1 MRRSET
7 AVNATEVKHQSTQME
22 EWGPDRILSWAAA
35 LSPRVA
41 FSTGFGAEGCV
52 LIHLIASAKLP
63 IDIFTL
69 DTGVLFPE
77 THTVWRALEG
87 KYGVTIRGVRPR
99 QTIEEQAASFGPE
112 LWERRPDECCRLRKV
127 EPLRDALKDVDVWI
141 TAIRRDQT
149 TDRTDAPVA
158 ELDDRFGLIKVNP
171 LVRWTTKDVWRF
183 LHANGVPYNSLH
195 DAGYPS
201 IGCRPCT
208 TPVAAGEDP
217 RAGRWRGHQKNE
229 CGLHVEVQP
238 LDLKIQSAPVP
249 AGLKPR
255 LHT

>member
-1 MRRSET
+1 MTAAEVNDRSAE
-7 AVNATEVKHQSTQME
+7 ME
-22 EWGPDRILSWAAA
+22 EWTPGRILSWAAS

-41 FSTGFGAEGCV
+41 FGTGFGPEGCV
-52 LIHLIASAKLP
+52 LIHLIATARLP

-77 THTVWRALEG
+77 TYSLWRTLEET
-87 KYGVTIRGVRPR
+87 YGITIRAVRPQ
-99 QTIEEQAASFGPE
+99 QTIDEQAASLGPA
-112 LWERRPDECCRLRKV
+112 LWERQPDECCRLRKV
-127 EPLRDALKDVDVWI
+127 EPLRGALTDVDVWI

-149 TDRTDAPVA
+149 PDRASAPVA
-158 ELDDRFGLIKVNP
+158 EHDSRYGLIKVNP
-171 LVRWTTKDVWRF
+171 LVRWTNKDVWRF
-183 LHANGVPYNSLH
+183 LHANHVPYNPLH

-201 IGCRPCT
+201 IGCQPCT

-238 LDLKIQSAPVP
+238 VDLKIRATLVP
-249 AGLKPR
+249 
-255 LHT
+255 

>member
-1 MRRSET
+1 
-7 AVNATEVKHQSTQME
+7 ME
-22 EWGPDRILSWAAA
+22 DWSPERILSWAAS

-41 FSTGFGAEGCV
+41 FSTGFGAEGCALV
-52 LIHLIASAKLP
+52 YLIASARLP
-63 IDIFTL
+63 IDVFTL

-77 THTVWRALEG
+77 TYALWHELQE
-87 KYGVTIRGVRPR
+87 KYGITIRAVRPR
-99 QTIEEQAASFGPE
+99 HTIDEQAARLGPA
-112 LWERRPDECCRLRKV
+112 LWERDPDACCRLRKV
-127 EPLRDALKDVDVWI
+127 EPLREALQDVDVWI
-141 TAIRRDQT
+141 SAIRRDQT
-149 TDRTDAPVA
+149 TDRASAPVA
-158 ELDDRFGLIKVNP
+158 ERDDRYGLIKVNP

-183 LHANGVPYNSLH
+183 LHANRVPYNPLH

-238 LDLKIQSAPVP
+238 VDLTIRVTPVP
-249 AGLKPR
+249 
-255 LHT
+255 

>member
-1 MRRSET
+1 VTDAELRARS
-7 AVNATEVKHQSTQME
+7 ADME
-22 EWGPDRILSWAAA
+22 DWSPERILSWAAS

-52 LIHLIASAKLP
+52 LVHLIASARLP
-63 IDIFTL
+63 VDVFTL

-77 THTVWRALEG
+77 TYALWHQLQE
-87 KYGVTIRGVRPR
+87 KYGITIRAVRPR
-99 QTIEEQAASFGPE
+99 QTIEEQAARVGPA
-112 LWERRPDECCRLRKV
+112 LWERDPDACCRLRKV
-127 EPLRDALKDVDVWI
+127 EPLREALKNVDVWV

-149 TDRTDAPVA
+149 PDRARAPVA
-158 ELDDRFGLIKVNP
+158 ERDDRSDLIKVNP

-183 LHANGVPYNSLH
+183 LHVNGVPYNPLH

-201 IGCRPCT
+201 IGCQPCT

-217 RAGRWRGHQKNE
+217 RAGRWRGHQRNE

-238 LDLKIQSAPVP
+238 VDLRIRATPVP
-249 AGLKPR
+249 
-255 LHT
+255 

>member
-1 MRRSET
+1 
-7 AVNATEVKHQSTQME
+7 ME
-22 EWGPDRILSWAAA
+22 DWRPERILCWAADQA
-35 LSPRVA
+35 PRVA

-52 LIHLIASAKLP
+52 LIHLIASAGLP
-63 IDIFTL
+63 IDVFTL

-77 THTVWRALEG
+77 TYALWRTLQNR
-87 KYGVTIRGVRPR
+87 YGMTIRAVRPR
-99 QTIEEQAASFGPE
+99 QTIAEQAASFGPA
-112 LWERRPDECCRLRKV
+112 LWERHSDECCRLRKV

-149 TDRTDAPVA
+149 PDRATAPVV
-158 ELDDRFGLIKVNP
+158 EHDERYGLIKVNP
-171 LVRWTTKDVWRF
+171 LVRWTMKDVWRF

-201 IGCRPCT
+201 IGCQPCT

-238 LDLKIQSAPVP
+238 VDLRIRLTPVP
-249 AGLKPR
+249 
-255 LHT
+255 

>member
-1 MRRSET
+1 MT
-7 AVNATEVKHQSTQME
+7 ATELRERSVEME
-22 EWGPDRILSWAAA
+22 DWSPDRILVWAAQA
-35 LSPRVA
+35 GSRVA
-41 FSTGFGAEGCV
+41 FGTGFGAEGCV
-52 LIHLIASAKLP
+52 LVHLIASSRLP
-63 IDIFTL
+63 VDIFTL

-77 THTVWRALEG
+77 TYTLWRALED
-87 KYGVTIRGVRPR
+87 KYGITIRAVHPK
-99 QTIEEQAASFGPE
+99 QTIDEQAAHFGPA
-112 LWERRPDECCRLRKV
+112 LWERHPDECCRLRKV
-127 EPLRDALKDVDVWI
+127 EPLRAALQGVDVWI
-141 TAIRRDQT
+141 TAIRREQT
-149 TDRTDAPVA
+149 ADRAAAPVA
-158 ELDDRFGLIKVNP
+158 EHEDRSGLIKVNP

-183 LHANGVPYNSLH
+183 LHVNSVPYNSLH

-201 IGCRPCT
+201 IGCQPCT

-238 LDLKIQSAPVP
+238 VDLKIRAIQVP

>member
-1 MRRSET
+1 MT
-7 AVNATEVKHQSTQME
+7 ATELYERSAEME
-22 EWGPDRILSWAAA
+22 DWSPERILSWAAS

-41 FSTGFGAEGCV
+41 FSTGFGAEGCALV
-52 LIHLIASAKLP
+52 YLIASARLP
-63 IDIFTL
+63 IDVFTL

-77 THTVWRALEG
+77 TYALWHELQE
-87 KYGVTIRGVRPR
+87 KYGITIRAVRPR
-99 QTIEEQAASFGPE
+99 HTIDEQAARFGPA
-112 LWERRPDECCRLRKV
+112 LWDRDPDACCRLRKV
-127 EPLRDALKDVDVWI
+127 EPLREALQDVDVWI
-141 TAIRRDQT
+141 SAIRRDQT
-149 TDRTDAPVA
+149 TDRAGAPVA
-158 ELDDRFGLIKVNP
+158 ELDDRYGLIKVNP

-183 LHANGVPYNSLH
+183 LHANRVPYNPLH

-238 LDLKIQSAPVP
+238 VDLTIRVIPVP
-249 AGLKPR
+249 
-255 LHT
+255 